1 MEVQSQ
7 ILLAGRCSDND
18 DDTDG
23 DDDVDGDDDDDVDGD
38 DDDDFNDDDDQT
50 MITMFPGCRGGDS
63 GSARRA
69 EDGFEAR

>member
-1 MEVQSQ
+1 M
-7 ILLAGRCSDND
+7 IILAGRGGGSCSDND
-18 DDTDG
+18 DDS
-23 DDDVDGDDDDDVDGD
+23 DDDVDDDDDG
-38 DDDDFNDDDDQT
+38 DDDQT